1 MKNANKLTA
10 IILSIVVFA
19 LFITASLHEAARG
32 MIMGLGITGGWNLSP
47 LGWIGVFF
55 TLILLGSIVLAA
67 LGAVGLDLMKDQT
80 ARR

>member
-19 LFITASLHEAARG
+19 LFIMASLHEAARV

-67 LGAVGLDLMKDQT
+67 LGAVWLDRLKD
-80 ARR
+80 

>member
-19 LFITASLHEAARG
+19 LFIMASLHEAARG

-55 TLILLGSIVLAA
+55 WVPLCLL
-67 LGAVGLDLMKDQT
+67 
-80 ARR
+80 R